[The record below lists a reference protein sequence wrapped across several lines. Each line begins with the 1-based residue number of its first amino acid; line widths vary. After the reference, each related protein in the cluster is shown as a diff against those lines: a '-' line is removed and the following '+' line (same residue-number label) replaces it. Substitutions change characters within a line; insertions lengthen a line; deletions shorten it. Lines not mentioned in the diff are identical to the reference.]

1 MGFLHLFFR
10 YIPKYIGRLL
20 VNITLLSLAA
30 FFNVFSLSAIVPLL
44 QILFGIEEANFVPM
58 AASEITS
65 YASLLEFCKVNLLY
79 FLQEQIS
86 VNGELYSLAII
97 ALFICITSV
106 CGNMLSYFADY
117 VRIPVRTGVM
127 RDMRKDLYKKILDL
141 SPRYLSNSHTGDII
155 SRLTTDA
162 NEIEYSIGS
171 MLDIIIKNPVKIV
184 VYVITLFSIS
194 TTLSWY
200 AMGLL
205 LMCTIILVLIGYSL
219 KHLAMR
225 SRSLQGVIMSKYEET
240 LRALPLLRMF
250 TAEHNVS
257 RIFDTTNEDTRNAF
271 NKMNRHYALLWPMS
285 EIVVILSLALLLWY
299 GGSGVFQGSID
310 VDAAQLIYFLI
321 IFHSIVPQVSDM
333 TRAGFGIRK
342 AMASVDR
349 INVILQHE
357 AQQDAQTESTTLDS
371 STVQVEYRGVSFAY
385 NDETL
390 LEDVNLS
397 IAQGEKI
404 AVVGATG
411 TGKSTLLLLMSRLFD
426 VNQGE
431 ILINGVSI
439 SNIPLKHLRSM
450 ISYAGQDSMLF
461 NDTVYNNITL
471 WNEEASVEYV
481 KKVAQII
488 GLYSFTNSP
497 VDILNQSIGDGGMCL
512 SSGQKQCVA
521 LARAMFKEANIYI
534 LDEAFSAI
542 DKNLKETIK
551 DSLVSKLRDKTV
563 IVVSHQLENFE
574 QFDRVYEIRGKR
586 LNCIYSHE

>member
-1 MGFLHLFFR
+1 
-10 YIPKYIGRLL
+10 
-20 VNITLLSLAA
+20 
-30 FFNVFSLSAIVPLL
+30 VFSLSAIVPLL

-65 YASLLEFCKVNLLY
+65 YASPLEFCKVNLLY

-357 AQQDAQTESTTLDS
+357 AQQDAQTDSTKLDS
-371 STVQVEYRGVSFAY
+371 STVQIEYRGVSFAY

-397 IAQGEKI
+397 IAKGEKI

-481 KKVAQII
+481 KKVAQIT

-521 LARAMFKEANIYI
+521 LARAMLKEANIYI

>member
-1 MGFLHLFFR
+1 MEFLHLFFR

-44 QILFGIEEANFVPM
+44 QILFGIEEASFVPM
-58 AASEITS
+58 AASDITS
-65 YASLLEFCKVNLLY
+65 YASLLEYCKVNLLY

-86 VNGELYSLAII
+86 ANGELYSLAII

-106 CGNMLSYFADY
+106 CGNTLSYFADY

-357 AQQDAQTESTTLDS
+357 AQQDAQTDSTKLDS

-450 ISYAGQDSMLF
+450 ISYAGQDTMLF

-481 KKVAQII
+481 KKVAQIS

-521 LARAMFKEANIYI
+521 LARAMLKEANIYI

>member
-1 MGFLHLFFR
+1 
-10 YIPKYIGRLL
+10 
-20 VNITLLSLAA
+20 LSLAA

-357 AQQDAQTESTTLDS
+357 AQQDAQTDSTKLDS

-481 KKVAQII
+481 KKVAQIT

-521 LARAMFKEANIYI
+521 LARAMLKEANIYI

>member
-1 MGFLHLFFR
+1 MGFLHLFFK
-10 YIPKYIGRLL
+10 YIPKHIGRLL

-44 QILFGIEEANFVPM
+44 QILFGIAEANFVPM
-58 AASEITS
+58 AASDITS

-97 ALFICITSV
+97 VLFICITSV

-127 RDMRKDLYKKILDL
+127 RDMRGDLYKKILDL
-141 SPRYLSNSHTGDII
+141 SPRYLSNSHTGDVI

-184 VYVITLFSIS
+184 VYIITLFSIS

-205 LMCTIILVLIGYSL
+205 VICTIILVLIGYSL

-240 LRALPLLRMF
+240 LRALPLVRMF
-250 TAEHNVS
+250 TAERNVS
-257 RIFDTTNEDTRNAF
+257 RIFDTTNEDTRTAF

-285 EIVVILSLALLLWY
+285 EIVVILSLAVLLWY
-299 GGSGVFQGSID
+299 GGSEVFKGGID

-349 INVILQHE
+349 INVILHHE
-357 AQQDAQTESTTLDS
+357 AQQDAQIDS
-371 STVQVEYRGVSFAY
+371 AEFPSSEALVEYNGVCFAY
-385 NDETL
+385 NNETL
-390 LEDVNLS
+390 LEDVNMT

-404 AVVGATG
+404 AIVGAIG
-411 TGKSTLLLLMSRLFD
+411 TGKSTLLLLLSRLFD
-426 VNQGE
+426 IDQGE
-431 ILINGVSI
+431 IRINGV
-439 SNIPLKHLRSM
+439 NIRNVPLKHLRSM

-471 WNEEASVEYV
+471 WNENASVEQV
-481 KKVAQII
+481 AKIAQITC
-488 GLYSFTNSP
+488 LDSFTNTP
-497 VDILNQSIGDGGMCL
+497 VDIFNQSVGDGGMCL

-521 LARAMFKEANIYI
+521 LARAMLKEANIYI

-542 DKNLKETIK
+542 DKKLKEKIK
-551 DSLVSKLRDKTV
+551 DSLAPKLQDKTV

-574 QFDRVYEIRGKR
+574 QFDRVYEIRGKH

>member
-1 MGFLHLFFR
+1 M
-10 YIPKYIGRLL
+10 
-20 VNITLLSLAA
+20 SLAA

-357 AQQDAQTESTTLDS
+357 AQQDAQTDSTKLDS

-431 ILINGVSI
+431 ILINGVII

-481 KKVAQII
+481 KKVAQIT

-497 VDILNQSIGDGGMCL
+497 VDILNHSIGDGGMCL

-521 LARAMFKEANIYI
+521 LARAMLKEANIYI

>member
-1 MGFLHLFFR
+1 M
-10 YIPKYIGRLL
+10 
-20 VNITLLSLAA
+20 SLAA

-58 AASEITS
+58 AASDITS
-65 YASLLEFCKVNLLY
+65 YASLLEYCKVNLLY

-271 NKMNRHYALLWPMS
+271 NRMNRHYALLWPMS

-357 AQQDAQTESTTLDS
+357 AQQDAQTDSTNLDS

-521 LARAMFKEANIYI
+521 LARAMLKEANIYI

>member
-1 MGFLHLFFR
+1 M
-10 YIPKYIGRLL
+10 
-20 VNITLLSLAA
+20 SLAA

-58 AASEITS
+58 AASDITS
-65 YASLLEFCKVNLLY
+65 YASLLEYCKVNLLY

-357 AQQDAQTESTTLDS
+357 AQQDAQTDSTKLDS

-481 KKVAQII
+481 KKVAQIT

-497 VDILNQSIGDGGMCL
+497 LDILNQSIGDGGMCL

-521 LARAMFKEANIYI
+521 LARAMLKEANIYI

-574 QFDRVYEIRGKR
+574 QFNRVYEIRGKR

>member
-1 MGFLHLFFR
+1 M
-10 YIPKYIGRLL
+10 
-20 VNITLLSLAA
+20 SLAA

-58 AASEITS
+58 AASDITS
-65 YASLLEFCKVNLLY
+65 YASLLEYCKVNLLY

-357 AQQDAQTESTTLDS
+357 AQQDAQTDSTKLDS

-481 KKVAQII
+481 KKVAQIT

-497 VDILNQSIGDGGMCL
+497 VDINQSIGDGGMCL

-521 LARAMFKEANIYI
+521 LARAMLKEANIYI

>member
-1 MGFLHLFFR
+1 M
-10 YIPKYIGRLL
+10 
-20 VNITLLSLAA
+20 SLAA

-357 AQQDAQTESTTLDS
+357 AQQDAQTDSTKLDS
-371 STVQVEYRGVSFAY
+371 STVQVEYKGVSFAY

-481 KKVAQII
+481 KKVAQIT

-497 VDILNQSIGDGGMCL
+497 VDILNHSIGDGGMCL

-521 LARAMFKEANIYI
+521 LARAMLKEANIYI